1 MADLDDRIR
10 EKLSQLYGND
20 RADELTR
27 RVFEVIRLTPVPARE
42 SAQLTERDIV
52 LITYG
57 DMVKRR
63 LEKPLDTLRRFLEAT
78 AKPQINT
85 VHLLPFYPYT
95 SDDGFSVV
103 DYFAVDPALGTWDDI
118 KAFKP
123 AFNLM
128 FDAVF
133 NHISASSTWFQ
144 GFLRGEAPYSDY
156 FVTADPAADLSK
168 VRRPRALPLL
178 TRFET
183 ASGEKHVWTT
193 FSADQID
200 VNIANPEVLLEL
212 LKALLFYVQ
221 QGADLIRLDAIAF
234 LWKTIG
240 TDCIH
245 LPETHLVI
253 QLMRD
258 VLDIA
263 APDVLLITETN
274 VPHHENISY
283 FGDGTNEAQ
292 MVYQFS
298 LPPLLLHT
306 FRTGDVTRLAAWA
319 KTIERASDRTTF
331 FNFCASHD
339 GIGITPAR
347 GLLSDDEIDA
357 MLKMVETH
365 GGRISIKANSD
376 GTHSPYEMN
385 ITYFDA
391 ITDPAVTM
399 IDQETAVQRFLCSQ
413 AIMLSLVGV
422 PGIYFHSLYG
432 SRNWDDGV
440 TALGHNRAI
449 NREKFDIDALLGE
462 LDRPETIRSN
472 VYHGYKRLLDARTSE
487 SAFHPMGG
495 QRVLECGAGVFG
507 VERTSPD
514 GTQRVI
520 ALHNVTGETA
530 SVSLKHLVTGDETV
544 RAVYRDLLSGD
555 TISGSTI
562 EVPPYRV
569 MWLKAVQEID
579 KS

>member
-1 MADLDDRIR
+1 MADLTDRIR
-10 EKLSQLYGND
+10 GKLSQLYGSE

-27 RVFEVIRLTPVPARE
+27 RVLELINGVPVPAHE
-42 SAQLTERDIV
+42 PALLTERDIV

-57 DMVKRR
+57 DMVTRR
-63 LEKPLDTLRRFLEAT
+63 HEQPLDTLRRFVEAT

-103 DYFAVDPALGTWDDI
+103 DYLAVDPALGTWDDI
-118 KAFKP
+118 SAFKP
-123 AFNLM
+123 TFRLM

-144 GFLRGEAPYSDY
+144 GFLRGEAPYTDY
-156 FVTADPAADLSK
+156 FVTVDPAADLSK

-178 TRFET
+178 TAFET
-183 ASGEKHVWTT
+183 ARGEQHVWTT

-212 LKALLFYVQ
+212 IRTLLFYVQ

-234 LWKTIG
+234 LWKKVG

-306 FRTGDVTRLAAWA
+306 FRASDVTRLAAWA
-319 KTIERASDRTTF
+319 RTIERASDRTTF

-339 GIGITPAR
+339 GIGVTPAR

-357 MLKMVETH
+357 LLRMVETH

-391 ITDPAVTM
+391 ITDPAVTLNDPDM
-399 IDQETAVQRFLCSQ
+399 AVSRFLCSQ
-413 AIMLSLVGV
+413 AIMLALVGV

-432 SRNWDDGV
+432 SRNWDEGV
-440 TALGHNRAI
+440 TTLGHHRAI
-449 NREKFDIDALLGE
+449 NREKFDVDALLGE
-462 LDRPETIRSN
+462 LDRPETICSN
-472 VYHGYKRLLDARTSE
+472 VYHGYKRLLDARISE
-487 SAFHPMGG
+487 PAFHPMGG
-495 QRVLECGAGVFG
+495 QRVLDCGTGVFG

-514 GTQRVI
+514 GAHRVI

-530 SVSLKHLVTGDETV
+530 SVVLKRLVTGGES
-544 RAVYRDLLSGD
+544 AAYHDLLSGESIRG
-555 TISGSTI
+555 TAEI
-562 EVPPYRV
+562 PPYHV
-569 MWLKAVQEID
+569 LWLKAV
-579 KS
+579 